1 MQKEVNIN
9 DLWERITVDSDPK
22 SFEVFFHELNPRL
35 VKFCTLYVH
44 YQQVAEEIVSDV
56 FVKCWM
62 DRAKMRDVL
71 KPETYLF
78 IAVKNHALNYNKRF
92 SSLQVVNIDDHDGG
106 VQLINSA
113 SPELELEKKE
123 LIFKMDQAISS
134 LPKQCSIIFRLVKE
148 NGMKYKEVAEIL
160 NISPRTVHT
169 QMLRAM
175 KKMTAAME
183 PYLKKVGKAASGSVA
198 DTTDSIITTLL
209 IISIF
214 MGN

>member
-9 DLWERITVDSDPK
+9 DLWERITVDSDSK
-22 SFEVFFHELNPRL
+22 SFEVLFHELNPRL
-35 VKFCTLYVH
+35 IKFCTMYVH

-62 DRAKMRDVL
+62 DRAQMREVQ

-92 SSLQVVNIDDHDGG
+92 SSIQLVNIDDHEGG
-106 VQLINSA
+106 VQLVNSA
-113 SPELELEKKE
+113 SPEMELEKKE
-123 LIFKMDQAISS
+123 LIFRMDQAISS
-134 LPKQCSIIFRLVKE
+134 LPRQCSIIFRLIKE

-160 NISPRTVHT
+160 NISPRTVQT

-175 KKMTAAME
+175 KKMSKAME
-183 PYLKKVGKAASGSVA
+183 PYLKKTGKSA
-198 DTTDSIITTLL
+198 TDDIDIVTTLL
-209 IISIF
+209 ILVIF

>member
-9 DLWERITVDSDPK
+9 DLWERITVDSDSK
-22 SFEVFFHELNPRL
+22 SFEVLFHELNPRL
-35 VKFCTLYVH
+35 IKFCTMYVH

-62 DRAKMRDVL
+62 DRAQMREVQ

-92 SSLQVVNIDDHDGG
+92 SSIQLVNIDDHEGG
-106 VQLINSA
+106 AQLVNSA
-113 SPELELEKKE
+113 SPEMELEKKE
-123 LIFKMDQAISS
+123 LIFRMDQAISS
-134 LPKQCSIIFRLVKE
+134 LPRQCSIIFRLIKE

-175 KKMTAAME
+175 KKMSKAME
-183 PYLKKVGKAASGSVA
+183 PYLKKA
-198 DTTDSIITTLL
+198 DKSATNDIDIVTTLL
-209 IISIF
+209 ILVIF

>member
-9 DLWERITVDSDPK
+9 DLWERFTKLGDQR

-35 VKFCTLYVH
+35 IKFCTMYVH

-62 DRAKMRDVL
+62 DRVQMQEVL

-78 IAVKNHALNYNKRF
+78 IAVKNSALNYNKRF
-92 SSLQVVNIDDHDGG
+92 SAVQVVNIDDHEG
-106 VQLINSA
+106 NSQFVA
-113 SPELELEKKE
+113 SMSPEMELEKKE
-123 LIFKMDQAISS
+123 LMFKMDQAVAT
-134 LPKQCSIIFRLVKE
+134 LPKQCQIIFRMVKE

-160 NISPRTVHT
+160 NLSPRTVHT

-175 KKMTAAME
+175 KKMSKAME
-183 PYLKKVGKAASGSVA
+183 PYLQKRDRQAAMDSVIGIILILIMFITGK
-198 DTTDSIITTLL
+198 
-209 IISIF
+209 
-214 MGN
+214 

>member
-9 DLWERITVDSDPK
+9 DLWERFTKGSDAR
-22 SFEVFFHELNPRL
+22 SFEVLFHELNPRL
-35 VKFCTLYVH
+35 IKFCTLYVH

-62 DRAKMRDVL
+62 DRVQMQVVE

-78 IAVKNHALNYNKRF
+78 IAVKNQALNYNKRF
-92 SSLQVVNIDDHDGG
+92 SSIQVVNIDDHDGG
-106 VQLINSA
+106 GILINEA
-113 SPELELEKKE
+113 SPEMELEKKE
-123 LIFKMDQAISS
+123 LIFKMDQAIGT
-134 LPKQCSIIFRLVKE
+134 LPRQCGIIFRLIKE

-160 NISPRTVHT
+160 NISHRTVHT

-175 KKMTAAME
+175 KKMSKAMD
-183 PYLKKVGKAASGSVA
+183 PYLKKANRQA
-198 DTTDSIITTLL
+198 TDNL
-209 IISIF
+209 ISAILVLFIF

>member
-9 DLWERITVDSDPK
+9 DLWERFTKGSDAR
-22 SFEVFFHELNPRL
+22 SFEVLFHELNPRL
-35 VKFCTLYVH
+35 IKFCTLYVH

-62 DRAKMRDVL
+62 DRVQMQVVE

-78 IAVKNHALNYNKRF
+78 IAVKNQALNYNKRF
-92 SSLQVVNIDDHDGG
+92 SSIQVVNIEDHDGG
-106 VQLINSA
+106 GILINDA
-113 SPELELEKKE
+113 SPEMELEKKE
-123 LIFKMDQAISS
+123 LIFKMDQAIGT
-134 LPKQCSIIFRLVKE
+134 LPRQCGIIFRLIKE

-160 NISPRTVHT
+160 NISHRTVHT

-175 KKMTAAME
+175 KKMSKAME
-183 PYLKKVGKAASGSVA
+183 PYLKKANRQA
-198 DTTDSIITTLL
+198 TDNL
-209 IISIF
+209 ISTILVLFIF

>member
-22 SFEVFFHELNPRL
+22 SFEVLFHELNPRL

-92 SSLQVVNIDDHDGG
+92 SSMQLVNIDDHEGG
-106 VQLINSA
+106 VQLVNSA
-113 SPELELEKKE
+113 SPEMELEKKE
-123 LIFKMDQAISS
+123 LFFKMDQAISS
-134 LPKQCSIIFRLVKE
+134 LPRQCSIIFRLVKE

-175 KKMTAAME
+175 KKMTVAME
-183 PYLKKVGKAASGSVA
+183 PYLKKVGKQAPDNIT
-198 DTTDSIITTLL
+198 DTIITTLF

-214 MGN
+214 MGY

>member
-9 DLWERITVDSDPK
+9 DLWERFTKGSDVR
-22 SFEVFFHELNPRL
+22 SFEGLFHALNPRL
-35 VKFCTLYVH
+35 IKFCTLYVH

-62 DRAKMRDVL
+62 DRVQMQAVE

-78 IAVKNHALNYNKRF
+78 IAVKNQALNYNKRF
-92 SSLQVVNIDDHDGG
+92 SSIQVVNIEDHDGG
-106 VQLINSA
+106 GVLINEA

-123 LIFKMDQAISS
+123 LIFKMDQAIGT
-134 LPKQCSIIFRLVKE
+134 LPRQCGIIFRLIKE

-160 NISPRTVHT
+160 NISHRTVHT

-175 KKMTAAME
+175 KKMSKAMD
-183 PYLKKVGKAASGSVA
+183 PYLKKVNRQA
-198 DTTDSIITTLL
+198 TDNL
-209 IISIF
+209 ISAILVLFIF